1 VWAVATCESCSL
13 DIFTTGEP
21 SRSSHGEGDVRQGL
35 IGLASCRVPPGYG
48 DRHALK
54 VWVGTGETRLC
65 SLVSKDRSYKPM
77 VKSSG
82 AQRESGGAVVP
93 RGSGKRP
100 DFGRVGSG
108 GKRQGMAG
116 TTRSN
121 NPHGHESMDKVR
133 KLQRRL
139 YVAAKRSP
147 ERRFHA
153 LFDRT
158 WRSDVLQEAWRRVR
172 SNRGAAGVDRE
183 TLADVEEYGA
193 ERMLQDLQDALRAG
207 RYRPS
212 PVRRRSIPKPDGGV
226 RPLGIPTV
234 RDRVAQQAAKLVLEP
249 IFEADFLDSSY
260 GYRPKRSATE
270 ALERIRKSF
279 IEGCVWVLELDIR
292 SYFDSIDH
300 SRLLGYVESRVS
312 DWRVVKLVRKWLEAG
327 VMEEGVRRETVTGT
341 PQGGVISP
349 LLANIYLHVL
359 DEAWAKRGHGRLVR
373 YADDAVVLCRNQAE
387 AEAAL
392 ELVRNVLCELG
403 LELHPEK
410 TRIVDLRKGLE
421 GFDFLG
427 CHFHARVS
435 GQMLERGMRR
445 YYMHRWPSTRS
456 MKRVRQRVR
465 ELTGSNRNGVTD
477 VRVLISDL
485 NPILRGSGNYFRTGN
500 ASDKFRQLDCYV
512 VKRLRRFLLRRQGRH
527 LRAEQVRLWTE
538 DWLNIQGLHRLRG
551 TIRYPETA

>member
-1 VWAVATCESCSL
+1 
-13 DIFTTGEP
+13 
-21 SRSSHGEGDVRQGL
+21 
-35 IGLASCRVPPGYG
+35 
-48 DRHALK
+48 
-54 VWVGTGETRLC
+54 
-65 SLVSKDRSYKPM
+65 
-77 VKSSG
+77 VKH
-82 AQRESGGAVVP
+82 
-93 RGSGKRP
+93 P

-121 NPHGHESMDKVR
+121 NPHGHEPMDKVR

-153 LFDRT
+153 LFDRA
-158 WRSDVLQEAWRRVR
+158 WRSDVLWEAWRRVR

-183 TLADVEEYGA
+183 TLADVEEYGV

-212 PVRRRSIPKPDGGV
+212 PVRRRGIPKPDGGV

-270 ALERIRKSF
+270 ALECIRKSF
-279 IEGCVWVLELDIR
+279 IDGCTWVLELDIR

-300 SRLLGYVESRVS
+300 QRLLGYVQSRVS
-312 DWRVVKLVRKWLEAG
+312 DRRVVKLVRKWLEAG

-359 DEAWAKRGHGRLVR
+359 DKAWSKQGHGRLVR
-373 YADDAVVLCRNQAE
+373 YADDAVVLCRSREE

-392 ELVRNVLCELG
+392 ERVRNVLGELG

-410 TRIVDLRKGLE
+410 TRIVDLREGRE

-435 GQMLERGMRR
+435 GRMLERGVRR
-445 YYMHRWPSTRS
+445 YYLHRWPSIRS
-456 MKRVRQRVR
+456 MKRVRQRIK
-465 ELTGSNRNGVTD
+465 ELTGSNRNGVKD

-485 NPILRGSGNYFRTGN
+485 NPILRGWGNYFRTGN
-500 ASDKFRQLDCYV
+500 AARKFNQLDGYV
-512 VKRLRRFLLRRQGRH
+512 WKRLSGFLAKRNGRNLRPRH
-527 LRAEQVRLWTE
+527 FEMWTRE
-538 DWLNIQGLHRLRG
+538 FFWQHGLHRLRG
-551 TIRYPETA
+551 TVRYPGAA